1 MSVRLPSHEDA
12 LAGARAQFA
21 LLAEAVAGLPD
32 DAFANPTRLEGWNV
46 AALAAHV
53 ARTGATVTGRVERG
67 TTGKPERD
75 VLDYLS
81 GMRALADEVA
91 GRAVELGAARTP
103 AELRDDVAAGAAALA
118 GLDAPLTLSVPGYD
132 GTLALGD
139 FLVSR
144 CVEGVV
150 HGLDLAAATGVPER
164 PDPTALKVCVRIL
177 AALAERAAP
186 GKAVEVRVPGHVAFQ
201 CVTGPKH
208 TRGTPGN
215 VVECDPVA
223 FVEVASGRTTWD
235 AAVARGAIRGS
246 GGRAD
251 LSEWMPVIG

>member
-1 MSVRLPSHEDA
+1 VRPPSHEDA

-21 LLAEAVAGLPD
+21 LLADAVRDLPD
-32 DAFANPTRLEGWNV
+32 DALARPTRLEGWNV
-46 AALAAHV
+46 AALLAHI
-53 ARTGATVTGRVERG
+53 ARNAVTVTGRVERG
-67 TTGKPERD
+67 TTAKPDDD
-75 VLDYLS
+75 VLGYLS
-81 GMRALADEVA
+81 GMRALASEVG
-91 GRAVELGAARTP
+91 GRAAEIGAAKSP
-103 AELRDDVAAGAAALA
+103 AELREDVAAGAAALA
-118 GLDAPLTLSVPGYD
+118 AVDAPLTLAIPGYE
-132 GTLALGD
+132 GTLSLGD

-150 HGLDLAAATGVPER
+150 HGLDLRAATGVPEQ
-164 PDPTALKVCVRIL
+164 PDATALKVVVRIL

-201 CVTGPKH
+201 CITGPKH

-223 FVEVASGRTTWD
+223 FVEVASGRTSWGD
-235 AAVARGAIRGS
+235 AVARGTIRGS